1 MDYKGERKLEQRE
14 LNDGGED
21 TEGKMWKDN

>member
-21 TEGKMWKDN
+21 TKGKMWKDN